1 MTELENVDLL
11 LAVPGFREI
20 KHVRRGVPMKET
32 YWEQF
37 MMTGKID
44 DYLNYKNSS
53 LNEHQSDTVA
63 GNNGSGNER
72 PSGRPLND
80 SNYISADRKDI
91 RTEKLWSG
99 RKESCESDRTDRHGT
114 LDHAG
119 RRI

>member
-44 DYLNYKNSS
+44 DYLNYKK
-53 LNEHQSDTVA
+53 QQF
-63 GNNGSGNER
+63 ER
-72 PSGRPLND
+72 ASERY
-80 SNYISADRKDI
+80 SCRK
-91 RTEKLWSG
+91 
-99 RKESCESDRTDRHGT
+99 
-114 LDHAG
+114 
-119 RRI
+119 